1 MYEEQELARMK
12 ERSDEE
18 ANVGGGEMM
27 QQYMNSPAFWKQS
40 GLLVPCNEGLHSNST
55 T

>member
-18 ANVGGGEMM
+18 ANVGWGGDDPVIYEFPDVLEAIRFASP
-27 QQYMNSPAFWKQS
+27 MN
-40 GLLVPCNEGLHSNST
+40 
-55 T
+55 